1 MRASLA
7 HVYSMKR
14 LMIVLFCGLF
24 FIPIFTHIGFANAGV
39 YKWTDKEGNVHYGDK
54 PVVQQKATE
63 LNINTKSGSGFSVS
77 SDKKK
82 ARDQL
87 LEEFKEDRE
96 ARNKERN
103 DKRIAKKKIRKQC
116 ARARD
121 SLKRYREASGV
132 YKLNKKGERVF
143 YSKEARVKRERAY
156 NKLIKKHCR

>member
-1 MRASLA
+1 MRILN
-7 HVYSMKR
+7 
-14 LMIVLFCGLF
+14 IVLFCSLF
-24 FIPIFTHIGFANAGV
+24 IASTFVNAVV

-63 LNINTKSGSGFSVS
+63 LNINTKARSGFSVS

-96 ARNKERN
+96 ARNKKRN
-103 DKRIAKKKIRKQC
+103 DKRVAKKKLRKRC

-143 YSKEARVKRERAY
+143 YSKEARAKKERAY
-156 NKLIKKHCR
+156 NKAIKKHCR

>member
-1 MRASLA
+1 
-7 HVYSMKR
+7 
-14 LMIVLFCGLF
+14 MIVLFCGLF
-24 FIPIFTHIGFANAGV
+24 FTPIFTHIGFANAGV
-39 YKWTDKEGNVHYGDK
+39 YKWTDKEGNVHYGDQ
-54 PVVQQKATE
+54 PVLQQKATE
-63 LNINTKSGSGFSVS
+63 LDINTDINAKPDSGFSVS

-96 ARNKERN
+96 ARNKKRN
-103 DKRIAKKKIRKQC
+103 DKRVAKKKIRKQC

-143 YSKEARVKRERAY
+143 YSKEARAKKESAY
-156 NKLIKKHCR
+156 NKAIKKHCR